1 MVASSPT
8 IHQPLVAKPKTISNH
23 NLLDFSAFLENTSFP
38 VRQKKSGKNT
48 EILHHRAQI
57 LPCKL
62 EKEVQGNQG
71 LSSVAFFGGG
81 SNFCRQD
88 SLFTVD
94 QKKAENKTFSL
105 PLFSLLNSL
114 FPLLSKWQQIKDCEI
129 VDIGHPTKDR
139 ISKGHRARVKAK
151 SSVTVFDS
159 RENCLI
165 LDQLKFEETS
175 EARTET
181 IKSRTFQP
189 KLWPFPRSFI
199 SKWQ

>member
-38 VRQKKSGKNT
+38 VRQKKVRKKYRNT
-48 EILHHRAQI
+48 ASSRKYYLVSWKKKSKEIRAFQVWLFLAVVRTFVDKTRY
-57 LPCKL
+57 LPSTRKRQKIKL
-62 EKEVQGNQG
+62 F
-71 LSSVAFFGGG
+71 L
-81 SNFCRQD
+81 C
-88 SLFTVD
+88 
-94 QKKAENKTFSL
+94 
-105 PLFSLLNSL
+105 LFSLLNSL
-114 FPLLSKWQQIKDCEI
+114 YFLSKWQQIKDCEI

>member
-1 MVASSPT
+1 MWLFLAVVRT
-8 IHQPLVAKPKTISNH
+8 FVDKTRYLPS
-23 NLLDFSAFLENTSFP
+23 TRK
-38 VRQKKSGKNT
+38 RQK
-48 EILHHRAQI
+48 I
-57 LPCKL
+57 KL
-62 EKEVQGNQG
+62 F
-71 LSSVAFFGGG
+71 L
-81 SNFCRQD
+81 C
-88 SLFTVD
+88 
-94 QKKAENKTFSL
+94 
-105 PLFSLLNSL
+105 LFSLLNSL

-175 EARTET
+175 KARTET
-181 IKSRTFQP
+181 IKPPTFQP

-199 SKWQ
+199 